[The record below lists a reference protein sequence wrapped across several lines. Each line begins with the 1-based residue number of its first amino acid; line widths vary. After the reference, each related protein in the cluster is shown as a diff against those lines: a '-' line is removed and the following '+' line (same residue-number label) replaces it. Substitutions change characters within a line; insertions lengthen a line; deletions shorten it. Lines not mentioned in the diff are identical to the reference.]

1 MIFCTHISSFK
12 YGNNT
17 RIESI
22 YFKKGLT
29 VIMNCYAKLPEGYTE
44 AFTLNMQKNK
54 KTALIINLAAVVLMA
69 VMVVIGLQICPLS
82 ELFSFDD
89 GTVTY
94 WIRLISLL
102 VGYIVYIILHELVH
116 GITMKHYGSK
126 QVKYG
131 FTGMYAYAGS
141 QDYFTKKPY
150 IVIALAPVVVW
161 GIVLL
166 ILNFI
171 VPMSWFW
178 VVYFIQMGNVSGAA
192 GDLYVTWKFS
202 KLPKD
207 ILVKDTG
214 VEMTVYSK
222 E

>member
-1 MIFCTHISSFK
+1 
-12 YGNNT
+12 
-17 RIESI
+17 
-22 YFKKGLT
+22 
-29 VIMNCYAKLPEGYTE
+29 
-44 AFTLNMQKNK
+44 
-54 KTALIINLAAVVLMA
+54 
-69 VMVVIGLQICPLS
+69 MVVW
-82 ELFSFDD
+82 E
-89 GTVTY
+89 
-94 WIRLISLL
+94 
-102 VGYIVYIILHELVH
+102 
-116 GITMKHYGSK
+116 
-126 QVKYG
+126 
-131 FTGMYAYAGS
+131 
-141 QDYFTKKPY
+141 
-150 IVIALAPVVVW
+150 
-161 GIVLL
+161 IVLL